1 MSNPKPPTPQ
11 GISALLKRA
20 GFERS
25 SGGSAG
31 YTVHGYA
38 GRFSDVVIFNPG
50 NDDSMEAWERYLSEA
65 EEELARCAQ
74 TITAAGFAVEF
85 KYRPVPKLVVT
96 AGKPG
101 TSPTE
106 TGEESR

>member
-1 MSNPKPPTPQ
+1 MTPHPPTPQ

-25 SGGSAG
+25 EGGSAG

-38 GRFSDVVIFNPG
+38 GRFTDVVILNPR
-50 NDDSMEAWERYLSEA
+50 NDDNLEAWERYLSEA

-74 TITAAGFAVEF
+74 VITEAGFAVEF
-85 KYRPVPKLVVT
+85 KCRPVPKLVVT
-96 AGKPG
+96 AGKAG
-101 TSPTE
+101 Q
-106 TGEESR
+106 